1 METQMN
7 IHPVVMNKTEITK
20 LPPGI
25 TPERQFIV
33 QFIHRLITPFGS
45 CLGQGRKTPRFQMME
60 IMIKVRKS
68 PEIRRISGLLV
79 VGVSGFEPE
88 ASWTRTKRDTKLRHT
103 PISLTIIKK

>member
-25 TPERQFIV
+25 TPERQFTV

-45 CLGQGRKTPRFQMME
+45 CLGQAPKMLRFQMME
-60 IMIKVRKS
+60 ITIKVRKS
-68 PEIRRISGLLV
+68 PEIQLISGLC
-79 VGVSGFEPE
+79 VGGLSGFEPG

>member
-1 METQMN
+1 
-7 IHPVVMNKTEITK
+7 MNKTEIKK

-25 TPERQFIV
+25 TPERQFTV

-45 CLGQGRKTPRFQMME
+45 CLGQVRKMLCYHTME
-60 IMIKVRKS
+60 ITLKVRKS
-68 PEIRRISGLLV
+68 PEIQRISGLCV